1 MNVDCREGRSLM
13 PERSGFD
20 PLMLPES
27 NATGYPEPYRAANQ
41 QRWNRRLGNHAGLT
55 SLVGDA
61 GIEPATPPV

>member
-1 MNVDCREGRSLM
+1 MHPLEWLLVEWPEG
-13 PERSGFD
+13 
-20 PLMLPES
+20 
-27 NATGYPEPYRAANQ
+27 GYPEPYRAANQ